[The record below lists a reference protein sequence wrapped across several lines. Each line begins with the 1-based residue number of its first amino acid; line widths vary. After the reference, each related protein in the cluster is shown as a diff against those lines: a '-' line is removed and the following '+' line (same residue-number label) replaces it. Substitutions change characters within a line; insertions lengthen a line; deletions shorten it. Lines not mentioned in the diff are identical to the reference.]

1 MTIDAAD
8 LVVARCFPIV
18 IKGLHDM
25 ADEAGFRLVR
35 EAVGKKINAK
45 VAKHHNSGQRE

>member
-8 LVVARCFPIV
+8 LVVARCFPVV

-25 ADEAGFRLVR
+25 ADDTGFRLVR
-35 EAVGKKINAK
+35 EAVRKEVNAK
-45 VAKHHNSGQRE
+45 VAKNHSSGQRE